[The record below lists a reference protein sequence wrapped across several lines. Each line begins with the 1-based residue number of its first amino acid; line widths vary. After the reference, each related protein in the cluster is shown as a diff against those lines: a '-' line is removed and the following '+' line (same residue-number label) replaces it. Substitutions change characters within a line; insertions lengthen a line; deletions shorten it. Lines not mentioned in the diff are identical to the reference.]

1 MTPCCLCD
9 LSFNVDIPE
18 EDEIQIVVNGVC
30 VAIDYS
36 QSCDKYNSE
45 MHGSSAGKNI
55 LKTGKFL

>member
-30 VAIDYS
+30 VAIDDS
-36 QSCDKYNSE
+36 LSCDKTLTDLRV
-45 MHGSSAGKNI
+45 SSSSKSLLKSGK
-55 LKTGKFL
+55 